1 LGRKK
6 ERATKSR
13 PKANPLLPV
22 NLKCWPLLA
31 EVGGVESGVPM
42 AQVFVQMVR
51 WKSRQKR
58 ATNGCEAGQK
68 AVKARPT
75 PCSCRGLGGGWRGVL
90 GTKVF
95 CANGTC
101 GEKQRRFS
109 VGKKARPMGARL
121 PKAKANL
128 LLYPLLAAVAGL
140 VLVVVGSGVCSRLEF
155 LCANGDVAKRRRP
168 LSVGKKAR
176 PMGARLAKA

>member
-1 LGRKK
+1 MGRKK

-68 AVKARPT
+68 AVKSKAYNPLLLPWSWWWVARCARDKGFLRKWHVWRKAATLFSRHKSAPNGCEVAKKQRPT
-75 PCSCRGLGGGWRGVL
+75 PCS
-90 GTKVF
+90 
-95 CANGTC
+95 N
-101 GEKQRRFS
+101 
-109 VGKKARPMGARL
+109 P
-121 PKAKANL
+121 
-128 LLYPLLAAVAGL
+128 PLLAADL
-140 VLVVVGSGVCSRLEF
+140 VCL
-155 LCANGDVAKRRRP
+155 
-168 LSVGKKAR
+168 
-176 PMGARLAKA
+176 